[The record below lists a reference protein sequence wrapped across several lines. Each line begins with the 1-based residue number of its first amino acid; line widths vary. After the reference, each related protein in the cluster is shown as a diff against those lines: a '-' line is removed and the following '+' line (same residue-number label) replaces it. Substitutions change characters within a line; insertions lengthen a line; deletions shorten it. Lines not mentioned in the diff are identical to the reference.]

1 MENRYCCYIA
11 VYLMLRRY
19 ILSKRI
25 AAPDKRALLNT
36 NIYDLIV
43 QGASLAFM
51 VTHGVLKN
59 NLTGHQHQTRS
70 LWGHYEGR
78 WKTRLIH
85 NLDSVQFSHSVV
97 FSTPWTATCQASLS
111 ITNSR
116 SILKLMFFEL
126 VMSSNDLILCCAL
139 LFLPSIFPSIRVFSD
154 ESVLSTRWAKYW
166 SFSFSISPSNEYS
179 GLICF
184 RMNRL
189 DLLAVLGTLKSL
201 L

>member
-97 FSTPWTATCQASLS
+97 FATPWTATCQASLS
-111 ITNSR
+111 ITNSQ
-116 SILKLMFFEL
+116 SILKLMSL
-126 VMSSNDLILCCAL
+126 TTVRTSSHLILCRPL
-139 LFLPSIFPSIRVFSD
+139 LLPSSIFPSIRIFSS
-154 ESVLSTRWAKYW
+154 ESVLHIRWPKCW
-166 SFSFSISPSNEYS
+166 SFSFSISPSY
-179 GLICF
+179 
-184 RMNRL
+184 
-189 DLLAVLGTLKSL
+189 
-201 L
+201 